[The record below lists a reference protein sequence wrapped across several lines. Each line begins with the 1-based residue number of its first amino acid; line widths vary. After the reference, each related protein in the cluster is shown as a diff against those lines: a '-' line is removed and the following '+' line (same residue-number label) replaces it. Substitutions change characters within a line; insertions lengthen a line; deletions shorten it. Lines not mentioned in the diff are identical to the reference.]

1 MASNLEAQIDD
12 YRKRLIALDK
22 ERARLVDE
30 LFRDVATLA
39 KTHANFHGGEI
50 EETGRTP
57 LRVSRNW
64 ASILKRLSDFSSFNA
79 SDVEIVVRAIR
90 SDEENEEKKMRVQR
104 AGNIRSQLSLLTRK
118 GILKRRGGGNYYV
131 TAQTKKL
138 LDLIRN

>member
-50 EETGRTP
+50 
-57 LRVSRNW
+57 
-64 ASILKRLSDFSSFNA
+64 DFSSFNA